1 MTDQLPDKTRTVL
14 EDLLRSN
21 GFTGETRLYRQTLSE
36 YLTVTDE
43 PGVYRVSANPDPSE
57 AVVDIYGEDNVGL
70 AVHMGPGLA
79 FTNSPDNEWTTPE
92 RVGIEVQLQDV
103 LDQGGLLYPVE
114 SVITSQVWYLT
125 FPEGSVKVR
134 KSGQ

>member
-14 EDLLRSN
+14 EDLFRSN

-36 YLTVTDE
+36 YLEVTDE

-57 AVVDIYGEDNVGL
+57 AVVDIYGEDNVSL

-79 FTNSPDNEWTTPE
+79 FTDSPDNEWSTPE
-92 RVGIEVQLQDV
+92 RVGIEVRLQDV

-125 FPEGSVKVR
+125 IPEGSVEVR
-134 KSGQ
+134 KST

>member
-14 EDLLRSN
+14 EDLFQSN

-57 AVVDIYGEDNVGL
+57 AVVDIYAEDNVSL

-79 FTNSPDNEWTTPE
+79 FAASQDNEWAAPE
-92 RVGIEVQLQDV
+92 RVGIEVRLQDV

-114 SVITSQVWYLT
+114 SVITSRVWYLT
-125 FPEGSVKVR
+125 FPEGSVRVR
-134 KSGQ
+134 KAD

>member
-1 MTDQLPDKTRTVL
+1 MTEQLPDRTRTVL

-36 YLTVTDE
+36 YLTDTDE

-57 AVVDIYGEDNVGL
+57 AVVDIYGEDNVSL
-70 AVHMGPGLA
+70 AVHRGPGLA
-79 FTNSPDNEWTTPE
+79 FANSLDNEWTAPE
-92 RVGIEVQLQDV
+92 RVGIEVRLQDV

-114 SVITSQVWYLT
+114 SVITSRVWYLT
-125 FPEGSVKVR
+125 FPEGSVRVR
-134 KSGQ
+134 KSS